1 MLFIEPLFLFVLLPL
16 ALLVVGYLNAKR
28 QFSLLIPIIILVS
41 CIFYAVWS
49 VGYLVMLVGVIFTNY
64 VCCKYLIKQNGRG
77 RKYLLM
83 GLVTVHLLLLG
94 VFKYTY
100 FIAQNMGIELSFSLV
115 LPLAISFYTFQQI
128 SFCVDVY
135 RGDIKYPPM
144 HHYLLYILFFPQLIA
159 GPIVQFKDIQQQFID
174 LEKGKLNPQLAL
186 GCILFGIG
194 FCKKVFIA
202 DMLLPSANTGFMY
215 AEYMDVIPPMM
226 AWVSVMSYALQLYF
240 DFSGYADMAIG
251 LGLMF
256 GIVLPTNFNSPYLS
270 ANISDFWQRWH
281 ITLGRFLRDYLYI
294 PIGGSKFRDVKT
306 CRNLMIVMV
315 LGGIWHGAGWGF
327 LIWGLLHGTAL
338 VIYHSYKHAM
348 ADRTSISPLIQSIL
362 RPLAIFLTFS
372 FVVLAWIP
380 FRAETLQGAITLF
393 NAIVSLELI
402 NMQEQLVQLAN
413 DYQINNVKALLFIA
427 IGLIG
432 VFMVPNSQQLSLRLL
447 ALFRGFSERLT
458 QKNRWVTYSM
468 YFIAGSSSIV
478 LVKVYAATPVAAFLY
493 FQF

>member
-28 QFSLLIPIIILVS
+28 QFRLLIPVIILAS

-49 VGYLVMLVGVIFTNY
+49 VGYLTMLAGVIFTNY
-64 VCCKYLIKQNGRG
+64 FCCKHLINRDVRG

-83 GLVTVHLLLLG
+83 GLVTFHLLLLG

-100 FIAQNMGIELSFSLV
+100 FIAQNIGVELSFSLV

-159 GPIVQFKDIQQQFID
+159 GPIVQFKEIQQQFID
-174 LEKGKLNPQLAL
+174 LEEGKLNPQLSL
-186 GCILFGIG
+186 GFILFSIG

-215 AEYMDVIPPMM
+215 AEYMDVIPPVM

-256 GIVLPTNFNSPYLS
+256 GIVLPTNFNSPYRS
-270 ANISDFWQRWH
+270 ANISEFWQRWH

-294 PIGGSKFRDVKT
+294 PLGGSKARYIRT

-338 VIYHSYKHAM
+338 VIYHSYKHFM
-348 ADRTSISPLIQSIL
+348 VNRPSISPLLKLIAQ
-362 RPLAIFLTFS
+362 PLAIILTFI

-380 FRAETLQGAITLF
+380 FRAESLQGALTMF
-393 NAIVSLELI
+393 DAILSIELI

-413 DYQINNVKALLFIA
+413 DYQMNNVKALLFIA

-432 VFMVPNSQQLSLRLL
+432 VFMIPNSQQVSLRLL
-447 ALFRGFSERLT
+447 AVFRGFSKRLT
-458 QKNRWVTYSM
+458 HTNRWVTYSM

-478 LVKVYAATPVAAFLY
+478 LAKVYAATPVAAFLY